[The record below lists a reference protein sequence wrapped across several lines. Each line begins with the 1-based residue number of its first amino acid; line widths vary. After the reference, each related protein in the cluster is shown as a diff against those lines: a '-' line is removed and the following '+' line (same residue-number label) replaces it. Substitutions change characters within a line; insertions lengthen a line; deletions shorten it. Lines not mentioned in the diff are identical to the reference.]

1 MRREAA
7 LVANLLF
14 DLFYLQ
20 RSVLHMKKV
29 DIPINE
35 RLAVKP
41 AEAFELLSISTAT
54 GYRLIKTGEIQSIK
68 VGSRILVP
76 VEGLKKL
83 ISI

>member
-7 LVANLLF
+7 SAANLLF

-20 RSVLHMKKV
+20 RRVLHMKKV